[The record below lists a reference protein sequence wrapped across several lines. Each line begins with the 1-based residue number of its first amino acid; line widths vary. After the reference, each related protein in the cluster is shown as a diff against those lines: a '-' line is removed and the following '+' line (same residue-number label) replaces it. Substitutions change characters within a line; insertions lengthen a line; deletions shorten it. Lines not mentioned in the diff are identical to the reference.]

1 MPHPDRYAD
10 AIAAIDAA
18 NADDPATLLVDDAP
32 RPKEQTHAEM
42 MTAWVLRLRPDASET
57 LLLAARAHH
66 LRRWMI
72 PRDAF
77 PAGRSA
83 YLRWRRALHHV
94 HAELAAAILE
104 QHGYRRAEVERVH
117 ALIAKETLLQ
127 QGDEEAQTLE
137 DALSLVFFQT
147 QLESTM
153 PDLDERQQRR
163 VVGRT
168 WRKMSPA
175 AQQALREMELSNDAR
190 QALAGILPDFGPK
203 SGQESAPE
211 SEPES
216 EQARAQAEADA

>member
-1 MPHPDRYAD
+1 MPESILSPRYD
-10 AIAAIDAA
+10 AAIGAIDAA
-18 NADDPATLLVDDAP
+18 NADDPATLLVGGAA
-32 RPKEQTHAEM
+32 RPKEQTHAEL
-42 MTAWVLRLRPDASET
+42 MTDWVLRLRPDASET

-66 LRRWMI
+66 LRRWMV
-72 PRDAF
+72 PREAF
-77 PAGRSA
+77 PAGRGA

-104 QHGYRRAEVERVH
+104 QHGYRRAEVERVY
-117 ALIAKETLLQ
+117 ALIAKEPLLQ

-175 AQQALREMELSNDAR
+175 AQQALREMDLSGDAR
-190 QALAGILPDFGPK
+190 QALTRIIPDF
-203 SGQESAPE
+203 APANSHE
-211 SEPES
+211 G
-216 EQARAQAEADA
+216 AQAEADA

>member
-1 MPHPDRYAD
+1 MTQIEQPERYDA

-18 NADDPATLLVDDAP
+18 NADDPATLLVDGAA
-32 RPKEQTHAEM
+32 RPKEQTHAEL
-42 MTAWVLRLRPDASET
+42 MTAWALRLRPDASET

-72 PRDAF
+72 PRDTF

-104 QHGYRRAEVERVH
+104 QHGYRRTEVERVY
-117 ALIAKETLLQ
+117 ALIAKEPLLQ
-127 QGDEEAQTLE
+127 QSDDEAQTLE

-147 QLESTM
+147 QIESTM

-175 AQQALREMELSNDAR
+175 AQQALREMDLSGDAR
-190 QALAGILPDFGPK
+190 QALARIIPDFLPENAH
-203 SGQESAPE
+203 ESA
-211 SEPES
+211 
-216 EQARAQAEADA
+216 QADADA

>member
-1 MPHPDRYAD
+1 MMRINLEMHAVTQIEQPDRYAA

-18 NADDPATLLVDDAP
+18 NADDPATLLVDGIP

-42 MTAWVLRLRPDASET
+42 MTDWVLRLRPDASET

-72 PRDAF
+72 PRDSF
-77 PAGRSA
+77 PAGRGG

-104 QHGYRRAEVERVH
+104 QHGYRRAEVERVYS
-117 ALIAKETLLQ
+117 LIAKEPLLQ

-137 DALSLVFFQT
+137 DALSLVFFDT
-147 QLESTM
+147 QLDATLA
-153 PDLDERQQRR
+153 DLDERQQRR

-168 WRKMSPA
+168 WRKMSRA
-175 AQQALREMELSNDAR
+175 GQQALRDMNLSEAGR
-190 QALAGILPDFGPK
+190 EALERHIPDF
-203 SGQESAPE
+203 
-211 SEPES
+211 
-216 EQARAQAEADA
+216 EQDAADA